1 MWIDLQFDI
10 FGWKEK
16 IYFAI
21 SQQNGKAES
30 SVQFFILNSK
40 LFKYV
45 YLYFGEPN
53 KIIDDQESLDGTS
66 IFFPFV
72 YDYHLR
78 RKIIIE
84 SSNYSSS
91 CTLLPWWWEWW
102 FLFWIVPN
110 QSPPLI
116 L

>member
-1 MWIDLQFDI
+1 M
-10 FGWKEK
+10 
-16 IYFAI
+16 
-21 SQQNGKAES
+21 
-30 SVQFFILNSK
+30 QFFILNSK

-66 IFFPFV
+66 IFSLLFM
-72 YDYHLR
+72 
-78 RKIIIE
+78 IIICGGKLIL
-84 SSNYSSS
+84 N
-91 CTLLPWWWEWW
+91 LLTIQAAVHCYHDYENDG
-102 FLFWIVPN
+102 FFFGLY